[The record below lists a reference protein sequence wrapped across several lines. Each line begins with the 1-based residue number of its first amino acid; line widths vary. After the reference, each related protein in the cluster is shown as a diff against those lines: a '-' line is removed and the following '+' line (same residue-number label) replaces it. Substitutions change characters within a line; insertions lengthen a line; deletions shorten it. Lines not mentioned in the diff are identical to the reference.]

1 MKPVDGFFAGDNGW
15 VLDKLSACAQTME
28 PEITVEAELKVAE
41 EALSVNL
48 TAMPLLSAE
57 KKAIG
62 SMLLIEDISS
72 EKRLKSTMS
81 RYMDPGIA
89 DKLVASGAEALG
101 GQSVQATIL
110 FSDIRGLRALQK
122 V

>member
-1 MKPVDGFFAGDNGW
+1 
-15 VLDKLSACAQTME
+15 
-28 PEITVEAELKVAE
+28 
-41 EALSVNL
+41 
-48 TAMPLLSAE
+48 MPLLSAE